1 MPRTAAPDTWVAI
14 DFETAT
20 REPTSACAVG
30 IAVVRDGRVEESA
43 SWLVQPPFNEY
54 EFWNTHVHGLG
65 PDDTELA
72 PDFRELWF
80 ELQPIIALGP
90 LLAHNAPF
98 DMRVL
103 RALRD
108 SHDLPMPPVRYACTV
123 TMARRAFPALNSH
136 KLDVVCD
143 HCGIG
148 LMHHD
153 AASDAVA
160 CANIALACA
169 SAVGAASVSEA
180 CEKLGVPIR
189 RLQQTPSR

>member
-1 MPRTAAPDTWVAI
+1 MPNPKLPDTWVAI

-20 REPTSACAVG
+20 REPNSACAVG
-30 IAVVRDGRVEESA
+30 VAVVSEGCVVESA

-54 EFWNTHVHGLG
+54 EFWNTNIHGISAE
-65 PDDTELA
+65 DTALA
-72 PDFRELWF
+72 PDFREIWF
-80 ELQPIIALGP
+80 ELQPLVALGP
-90 LLAHNAPF
+90 LLAHNASF

-108 SHDLPMPPVRYACTV
+108 SQDLPMPAVTYACTV
-123 TMARRAFPALNSH
+123 TMARRAFPALRNH
-136 KLDVVCD
+136 KLDVVCE

-148 LMHHD
+148 LVHHD

-160 CANIALACA
+160 CANVALACA

-180 CEKLGVPIR
+180 CELLGVR
-189 RLQQTPSR
+189 VARL

>member
-1 MPRTAAPDTWVAI
+1 MPSATPDTWVAI

-30 IAVVRDGRVEESA
+30 IAIVRGGRIAECS

-54 EFWNTHVHGLG
+54 EFWNTKVHGIG

-72 PDFRELWF
+72 PDFREIWF
-80 ELQPIIALGP
+80 ELQPILASGH
-90 LLAHNAPF
+90 LLAHNASF

-103 RALRD
+103 RALIDRLE
-108 SHDLPMPPVRYACTV
+108 LPAPAINYACTV
-123 TMARRAFPALNSH
+123 SMARRAFPDLSSH
-136 KLDVVCD
+136 RLDSVCD

-153 AASDAVA
+153 AASDAAA
-160 CANIALACA
+160 CAAVALECA
-169 SAVGAASVSEA
+169 SAVGAADIAEA
-180 CEKLGVPIR
+180 IDLLGVKVS
-189 RLQQTPSR
+189 RL